1 MNKLLILI
9 AILFL
14 ASGGFTQQGST
25 PRTDSAKE
33 TRGETATG
41 RPSGTAALPDLG
53 ANASLRGKRIFPSD
67 NPWNQDISAAPVD
80 PNSAK
85 LIASIGLDTT
95 LHPDFGTTWE
105 GAPNGI
111 PYIVVSGTQRRMP
124 ITFAYGDESD
134 PGPYPVPPDAPI
146 EGGPNGTGDRHVII
160 IDRDNWKLYE
170 LFSASPVNKGASW
183 KADSGAVFNLNSNA
197 DRPAGWTSAD
207 AAGLPVFPGLIRY
220 DEVHELKEIA
230 HALRFTAQRTR
241 RAYVAPARHFASDNP
256 DPNLPPMGMRV
267 RLKAAYDVSS
277 FSPAM
282 QVILRALKKYGMLLA
297 DNGSNWYLSGAP
309 DSRWN
314 EDDLHTLG
322 SLKGSDFEVV
332 RMGTVVSR

>member
-1 MNKLLILI
+1 MNKLLVLI
-9 AILFL
+9 ATLFVVTCGTAPHQSAL
-14 ASGGFTQQGST
+14 NE
-25 PRTDSAKE
+25 SAKQAE
-33 TRGETATG
+33 GNSTLGQPT
-41 RPSGTAALPDLG
+41 GTAAVPDLG

-85 LIASIGLDTT
+85 LIASVGLDTT

-111 PYIVVSGTQRRMP
+111 PYIVVSGTQRRVP
-124 ITFAYGDESD
+124 ITFTAYGEESD

-183 KADSGAVFNLNSNA
+183 EAEGGAVFDLNSNA
-197 DRPAGWTSAD
+197 NRPAGWTSAD
-207 AAGLPVFPGLIRY
+207 AAGLPIFPGLVRY

-241 RAYVAPARHFASDNP
+241 QAYVAPARHFASDNP

-267 RLKAAYDVSS
+267 RLKASYDISG

-282 QVILRALKKYGMLLA
+282 QVILRAMKKYGMLLA

-309 DSRWN
+309 DPRWN
-314 EDDLHTLG
+314 DDELGTLR
-322 SLKGSDFEVV
+322 SLRGSDFEVV
-332 RMGTVVSR
+332 QMETIETK